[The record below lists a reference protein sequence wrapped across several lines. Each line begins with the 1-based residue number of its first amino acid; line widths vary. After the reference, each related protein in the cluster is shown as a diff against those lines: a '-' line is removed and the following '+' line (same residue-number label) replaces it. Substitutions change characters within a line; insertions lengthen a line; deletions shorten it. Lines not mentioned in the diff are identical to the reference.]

1 MAEEF
6 EKRER
11 IIADRVVH
19 YDEKVVNPEVYSK
32 PYRANANSKA
42 HSLDQS
48 RPEPEQLPDPPSRR
62 DNSPRLAGV
71 ESRSKA
77 EYDQRNYRGGRRV
90 DSSSDGLTT
99 SEGTIGNESLSLR
112 GD

>member
-1 MAEEF
+1 MP
-6 EKRER
+6 
-11 IIADRVVH
+11 
-19 YDEKVVNPEVYSK
+19 NL
-32 PYRANANSKA
+32 YRANANSKA

-48 RPEPEQLPDPPSRR
+48 CPEPEQLPDPPSRKG
-62 DNSPRLAGV
+62 NSPMLALA

-77 EYDQRNYRGGRRV
+77 EYDKQNYKGGRRV

-112 GD
+112 GDQSVDHSVSQKPLISSNMVSKMRMRT